1 MIKLMMTLYYNS
13 ILYKML
19 YKMKLFEPLLQYVL
33 LTSRKKGID
42 ETHGLGHSINVLMN
56 SHNIFE
62 NEKNNYPQIKPM
74 ENIIYASAM
83 LHDMCDK
90 KYMDEKDG
98 IRELDNVLYENKLS
112 SIKKV
117 DYGIDIAGPFTL
129 FPNQP
134 NYIMKPKFNFEDEEI
149 DVIKKIIGTM
159 SYSTV
164 KKQGFPELG
173 KYIMAYHIVRE
184 ADLLAAYDF
193 DRALM
198 YDMYKNDSSL
208 EEAFQNSEDL
218 FEKRIFRHKDDNLLI
233 TDYSKQQHEIL
244 ANDAHNR
251 IRSWKSLLRL

>member
-1 MIKLMMTLYYNS
+1 
-13 ILYKML
+13 
-19 YKMKLFEPLLQYVL
+19 MKLLESIIRFVM
-33 LTSRKKGID
+33 LTTKQHTID
-42 ETHGLGHSINVLMN
+42 ESHGIIHSFNTLHN
-56 SHNIFE
+56 AHNIFQAE
-62 NEKNNYPQIKPM
+62 RFKHPNMIPHEQV
-74 ENIIYASAM
+74 IYISSAI
-83 LHDMCDK
+83 HDMCDK
-90 KYMDEKDG
+90 KYMDEKEG

-117 DYGIDIAGPFTL
+117 DYGVDIAGPFTL

-198 YDMYKNDSSL
+198 YDMYKNDLCL

-218 FEKRIFRHKDDNLLI
+218 FEKRIFRHNDDNLLI

-244 ANDAHNR
+244 CNNAHNR